1 MADAPQYWSP
11 AFVERFVDALNR
23 DDDFQST
30 AGSFSNTIE
39 LRCLDTPDGDD
50 VSAMYTFEDGQV
62 VDVDL
67 WIDEAP
73 SEEMRNEPFDGS
85 TAMARATAPY
95 DVWVRLDKGELG
107 VTAAITSPDYNIDG
121 PMLKI
126 MSNIGIFRGLNRV
139 ASDVEKTY

>member
-1 MADAPQYWSP
+1 MADSPQYWSP
-11 AFVERFVDALNR
+11 EFVERFVEALNR
-23 DDDFQST
+23 DEKFQST

-39 LRCLDTPDGDD
+39 LRCLGTPDGED
-50 VSAMYTFEDGQV
+50 VSALYTFEDGRV

-73 SEEMRNEPFDGS
+73 SEEMRQEPFDSS

-95 DVWVRLDKGELG
+95 AVWVKLDKGEMG

-121 PMLKI
+121 PMLQI
-126 MSNIGIFRGLNRV
+126 MSNIGVFRGLNRV
-139 ASDVEKTY
+139 ASEVEKTY

>member
-11 AFVERFVDALNR
+11 EFVEHFVGALNS

-39 LRCLDTPDGDD
+39 LRCLGTPDGEDI
-50 VSAMYTFEDGQV
+50 SALYTFEDGQV

-67 WIDEAP
+67 WIDDAP
-73 SEEMRNEPFDGS
+73 SEEMREEPFDSS

-95 DVWVRLDKGELG
+95 DVWVQLDKGEMG
-107 VTAAITSPDYNIDG
+107 VTAALTSPDYNIDG
-121 PMLKI
+121 PMLKV
-126 MSNIGIFRGLNRV
+126 MSNIGVFRGLNRV
-139 ASDVEKTY
+139 ASEVEKTY